1 MNQTPGASTGNR
13 PGPPPKP
20 QSVGELVAR
29 LRDEASRRG
38 STFPRLEGLVANV
51 IVTQMM
57 PPSVVKGGT
66 GMRLRYG
73 DAYTRET
80 PDLDTSLRDDLAQFL
95 TDLESLLVAGWGGFT
110 GESVA
115 GRRRA
120 PKDVP
125 AEYAM
130 QPVTVR
136 LFYQGRLFT
145 TVVLEIGYDELEATT
160 DPALELVQSPE
171 VLAVFAALGLEEP
184 RPVPVLPL
192 HHQMAQKIHACTEP
206 GSERVQDLVDL
217 QLMAADNVDPA
228 KLVDICRRLFRF
240 RQSHPWPPQLEY
252 QADWESRY
260 ARVADGLEV
269 GDLPSALDW
278 FNAYIDGL
286 NRL

>member
-1 MNQTPGASTGNR
+1 MNEAPGAPSGSDLGSLTQPRG
-13 PGPPPKP
+13 
-20 QSVGELVAR
+20 VGELVAR
-29 LRDEASRRG
+29 LRDEAARRG
-38 STFPRLEGLVANV
+38 TTFPRLEGLVANV

-95 TDLESLLVAGWGGFT
+95 AELDSLLATGWGSFT
-110 GESVA
+110 GEAVA

-120 PKDVP
+120 PKTVP
-125 AEYAM
+125 PEYAM

-136 LFYQGRLFT
+136 VFYQGRPFT
-145 TVVLEIGYDELEATT
+145 TVTLEIGYDELEATT
-160 DPALELVQSPE
+160 DEALELVQSPE
-171 VLAVFAALGLEEP
+171 VLAVFAALGLDEP

-206 GSERVQDLVDL
+206 GSQRVQDLVDL
-217 QLMAADNVDPA
+217 QLMAADDVDPA
-228 KLVDICRRLFRF
+228 RLVDTCRRLFRF

-260 ARVADGLEV
+260 ARVAEGLEV
-269 GDLPSALDW
+269 RDLPSALDW

-286 NRL
+286 DRL